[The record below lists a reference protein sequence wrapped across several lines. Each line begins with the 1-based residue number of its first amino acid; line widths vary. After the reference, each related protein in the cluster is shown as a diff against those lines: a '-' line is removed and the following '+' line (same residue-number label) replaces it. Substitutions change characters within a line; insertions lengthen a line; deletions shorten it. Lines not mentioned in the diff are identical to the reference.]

1 MINYGLDCMFILVD
15 FVSRVTGY
23 EVNQR
28 DTLQLT
34 KSDSLT
40 DNEQNRAKRM
50 LEKHFSPFSV
60 NCRIF
65 DIKFPVKRRRM
76 HDANPNITW
85 GAGMV
90 VNQRGELRTVL
101 VDASEMLRLN
111 TGAVVEG
118 AKLHG
123 ESPGP
128 TNHSSPAS
136 PKDETHDTEKETDK
150 ALHVKTVRA
159 RLQKVILPMSKEPK
173 PENV

>member
-1 MINYGLDCMFILVD
+1 M
-15 FVSRVTGY
+15 
-23 EVNQR
+23 
-28 DTLQLT
+28 LT
-34 KSDSLT
+34 RLSHGEPGWLSI
-40 DNEQNRAKRM
+40 
-50 LEKHFSPFSV
+50 S
-60 NCRIF
+60 
-65 DIKFPVKRRRM
+65 
-76 HDANPNITW
+76 
-85 GAGMV
+85 G
-90 VNQRGELRTVL
+90 GELRTVL

-123 ESPGP
+123 GSPGP

-159 RLQKVILPMSKEPK
+159 RLHKVILPMSKEPK

>member
-1 MINYGLDCMFILVD
+1 MINYGLDCMFVLVD

-50 LEKHFSPFSV
+50 LEKHFLPFSV

-76 HDANPNITW
+76 HDGNPTITW

-123 ESPGP
+123 GSPGP

-159 RLQKVILPMSKEPK
+159 RLHKVILPMSKEPK